1 MSRSSPP
8 SDRPEGRAA
17 QAPHPPLSRYYRRPE
32 ERPAFLR
39 ELFDDAAG
47 YYDRLCGVM
56 SFGSGQWY
64 RGWVLARAGLR
75 RGMTLLD
82 VATGTGLVARAA
94 AAVVQTP
101 NGVVGVDPSA
111 GMLREARRT
120 FAGPLAQ
127 GRIESLPFADGLF
140 DFVTIGYALRHAADL
155 DVAFRECRR
164 VLRPGGRLV
173 ILEIS
178 RPPRALLRVAIR
190 LYLTR
195 VLPLLMRAPHA
206 RLLMRYYWE
215 TIDTC
220 VPPER
225 IMEVLEHT
233 GFVDVRRTVWGTVQS
248 EYIATKPGGASG

>member
-8 SDRPEGRAA
+8 DESAA
-17 QAPHPPLSRYYRRPE
+17 PHAPHPPLARYYQRPE

-39 ELFDDAAG
+39 DLFDGAAG
-47 YYDRLCGVM
+47 YYDRLCSVM

-64 RGWVLARAGLR
+64 RGWVLRRAGLR

-94 AAVVQTP
+94 AALVQSRD
-101 NGVVGVDPSA
+101 GVVGVDPSA

-127 GRIESLPFADGLF
+127 GRIEALPFRDGLF

-155 DVAFRECRR
+155 EIAFRECLR
-164 VLRPGGRLV
+164 VLAPGGRLI

-178 RPPRALLRVAIR
+178 RPPTATMRTAVR

-195 VLPLLMRAPHA
+195 VLPLLMRAAHA
-206 RLLMRYYWE
+206 RLLMQYYWE
-215 TIDTC
+215 TIDAC
-220 VPPER
+220 VPPEH
-225 IMEVLEHT
+225 IMHVLEHT
-233 GFVDVRRTVWGTVQS
+233 GFTDVHRTVWGTLQT
-248 EYIATKPGGASG
+248 EYMASKPTG